1 MSSFVIVAIVS
12 CVTIAYYILMAILK
26 WIIFY
31 RCDDNTIV
39 AISFVPIDFLVLT
52 VFIYDCIRFGLA
64 GGPIGIAGG
73 LLISLWVFTTIV
85 YFIYSWG
92 CNDLVQDF
100 LIILFAKLFPKKYRN
115 WVIGYQPL
123 YDKKVVTAAKPKASK
138 MESKLNFKS

>member
-1 MSSFVIVAIVS
+1 MSSFIIVAIVS
-12 CVTIAYYILMAILK
+12 CVTIAYYIMMAILK

-31 RCDDNTIV
+31 RCDDDIIV
-39 AISFVPIDFLVLT
+39 AISFVAIDLLVLT

-73 LLISLWVFTTIV
+73 LLIAFWVFITIT
-85 YFIYSWG
+85 YSIYSWE
-92 CNDLVQDF
+92 CKDLVRDF

-123 YDKKVVTAAKPKASK
+123 YDKKVVVAAKPKASK